1 MFYFSFFFPF
11 LFPNGREA
19 SRKLSIV
26 NYRLS
31 IFLLT
36 EIRQKKRTIKVVVK
50 VIKEYSSEEVIE
62 GLQKKDK
69 EVFRFLF
76 EKYFGQ
82 LVHFAEYFLLE
93 REAAENVVQDCFLK
107 LWEKTDFSNIRNFNS
122 YLFVQVK
129 NICLNKI
136 KHLQIEDKHKSWLM
150 EAYLYAEL
158 PEVEYDERLID
169 KVWRV
174 VNELPEQ
181 TRLIFIA
188 CVVEGKK
195 YREVADECGI
205 SVNTVNTY
213 VKRAYKY
220 LRRRMGLSVILF
232 LYFISENR
240 SKKFFKNK

>member
-1 MFYFSFFFPF
+1 M
-11 LFPNGREA
+11 
-19 SRKLSIV
+19 
-26 NYRLS
+26 
-31 IFLLT
+31 
-36 EIRQKKRTIKVVVK
+36 K

-169 KVWRV
+169 KVWRI
-174 VNELPEQ
+174 
-181 TRLIFIA
+181 T
-188 CVVEGKK
+188 
-195 YREVADECGI
+195 
-205 SVNTVNTY
+205 
-213 VKRAYKY
+213 
-220 LRRRMGLSVILF
+220 
-232 LYFISENR
+232 
-240 SKKFFKNK
+240 

>member
-1 MFYFSFFFPF
+1 M
-11 LFPNGREA
+11 
-19 SRKLSIV
+19 
-26 NYRLS
+26 
-31 IFLLT
+31 
-36 EIRQKKRTIKVVVK
+36 K

-174 VNELPEQ
+174 VNELHEQ
-181 TRLIFIA
+181 TRLIFIG

-195 YREVADECGI
+195 YREVADECGF

>member
-1 MFYFSFFFPF
+1 
-11 LFPNGREA
+11 
-19 SRKLSIV
+19 
-26 NYRLS
+26 
-31 IFLLT
+31 
-36 EIRQKKRTIKVVVK
+36 
-50 VIKEYSSEEVIE
+50 
-62 GLQKKDK
+62 
-69 EVFRFLF
+69 
-76 EKYFGQ
+76 
-82 LVHFAEYFLLE
+82 
-93 REAAENVVQDCFLK
+93 
-107 LWEKTDFSNIRNFNS
+107 
-122 YLFVQVK
+122 
-129 NICLNKI
+129 
-136 KHLQIEDKHKSWLM
+136 M

-181 TRLIFIA
+181 THLIFIA

>member
-36 EIRQKKRTIKVVVK
+36 EIRQKKRTIKVVLLFK
-50 VIKEYSSEEVIE
+50 C
-62 GLQKKDK
+62 LQKKDK

>member
-1 MFYFSFFFPF
+1 MKVCKKKIKRFSVSF
-11 LFPNGREA
+11 LKNILGNWC
-19 SRKLSIV
+19 I
-26 NYRLS
+26 
-31 IFLLT
+31 
-36 EIRQKKRTIKVVVK
+36 
-50 VIKEYSSEEVIE
+50 
-62 GLQKKDK
+62 
-69 EVFRFLF
+69 
-76 EKYFGQ
+76 
-82 LVHFAEYFLLE
+82 
-93 REAAENVVQDCFLK
+93 LK

>member
-1 MFYFSFFFPF
+1 M
-11 LFPNGREA
+11 
-19 SRKLSIV
+19 
-26 NYRLS
+26 
-31 IFLLT
+31 
-36 EIRQKKRTIKVVVK
+36 K

-188 CVVEGKK
+188 CVVEGKNIE
-195 YREVADECGI
+195 RLRM
-205 SVNTVNTY
+205 SVES
-213 VKRAYKY
+213 
-220 LRRRMGLSVILF
+220 LSI
-232 LYFISENR
+232 R
-240 SKKFFKNK
+240 